1 MDYKKTILEQIKP
14 EDLALLEGRSLGK
27 KFGREEDNV
36 EIHVYDMNN
45 RILVSLKDF
54 TDYEIP
60 DVIDDNKGYFSEI
73 TFNPDSVLRKLGLNS
88 GKYKLRVNF
97 HRKKIQN
104 SFDRVFFIDEISP
117 SRTEIRA
124 KLNPNVD
131 SSPLVKGIQELIVET
146 QGADDPYFKDFALN
160 FGNDI
165 ILTGINIETEAEP
178 VLKFLIKLY
187 EPLPNSIN
195 NKSKFR
201 IVEELTN
208 PIEYVVDLGL
218 PEIEI
223 ETTELRGP
231 NLRIDTRLN
240 SSIPSQ
246 YKSYNDVLRYGVTS
260 SLSNVI
266 NALSESAPISI
277 EYNNPNTD
285 SGYTFEKFTHF
296 GSAEEKL
303 RNFNYKLG
311 LIESYNSQS
320 RYIENISNYDSNPSL
335 TLERQNNLNL
345 ANKVIQKFNG
355 YEKFLYFESGTYS
368 WPKSDSSKPYTNRPT
383 TSSEALTWF
392 GSKTPTDS
400 DYGGQILSASQ
411 FDDQNL
417 YILRNTIPQY
427 ILDND
432 QNIEFITFVDMVGQH
447 FDNIWLYI
455 ENITDK
461 NIADNA
467 LNRGISKDLVFNA
480 LKERGIPAFDQ
491 FENSSLFEYLLG
503 GDRDGNFQYQAPT
516 SQSMVSASN
525 DGSIPKEDITKE
537 VWKRLYHNA
546 PYLLKTKGTE
556 RGIKALLACYG
567 IPETI
572 LHVKEYGGPVA
583 DKSTFRTFSYE
594 KASKA
599 LHLTG
604 SQGHLIAF
612 TVGDDS
618 NSRTQHEFTILP
630 NKIDKNNILKAGTT
644 NVVSIITSS
653 THPQSGYIT
662 ATEGGF
668 TDTREFP
675 FYSGKPIT
683 FFITSG
689 SGELHV
695 TASTYIDGDI
705 DSLSFTLNSA
715 TATSYIIGDSSA
727 PKTQDFYIHNYKT
740 YNTELSQSTKDTHT
754 KDPNIIA
761 GNTTSS
767 YFNELTFYNPLGADY
782 KTESFDSDPHNF
794 SNYSGSVSSTN
805 RLRVSTTTGTPL
817 YKTIQYTH
825 HLTTPDTVGVSM
837 VSEKVRYD
845 SGTINDNILS
855 PYIRGE
861 ESSLDRQPPD
871 YSTLGVFFSPTF
883 EINEDIVYTLGGF
896 RMDDYIGDARH
907 LSSGSY
913 PDLKPLQDLYA
924 QKVERKY
931 NFFDYLKTIQYFDHT
946 IFKIIEEF
954 VPAKANL
961 KTGLVI
967 EPHYLQRDKFAY
979 ADTDF
984 SNIEINEANYNGTG
998 SISGEYILNE
1008 TDINIIDTFDGS
1020 VGNIENNF
1028 VYAPFSNKYYK
1039 ITSKYNHPTED
1050 NAINDT
1056 QDSDF
1061 DGVDFNADSGKSS
1074 GAINNTFIEGS
1085 TVAEESN
1092 DDPGSV

>member
-1 MDYKKTILEQIKP
+1 MDTKKNILEQIRP
-14 EDLALLEGRSLGK
+14 EDLALLEGRSLER

-54 TDYEIP
+54 TDYETP
-60 DVIDDNKGYFSEI
+60 EVIDDNKGYFSEI
-73 TFNPDSVLRKLGLNS
+73 TFNPDNILRKLGLNS
-88 GKYKLRVNF
+88 GKYKIRVNF

-104 SFDRVFFIDEISP
+104 NFDRAFFIDEISP

-124 KLNPNVD
+124 KLNPNID

-146 QGADDPYFKDFALN
+146 QGADGPYFRDFALN

-165 ILTGINIETEAEP
+165 ILTGLNIETEAEP
-178 VLKFLIKLY
+178 VLNFLIKLY

-195 NKSKFR
+195 SKSKFR

-260 SLSNVI
+260 SLNNVI
-266 NALSESAPISI
+266 NALSESVPISI
-277 EYNNPNTD
+277 EYDNPNTD

-303 RNFNYKLG
+303 RNFNYKLE
-311 LIESYNSQS
+311 LIETYNSQS
-320 RYIENISNYDSNPSL
+320 RYIESINNYDSNPSL

-345 ANKVIQKFNG
+345 ANKVIQNFNG
-355 YEKFLYFESGTYS
+355 YEKFLYFESGTYA

-400 DYGGQILSASQ
+400 NYGGQILSASQ

-427 ILDND
+427 ILDNE
-432 QNIEFITFVDMVGQH
+432 QNTEFITFVDMVGQH

-461 NIADNA
+461 NVADNA

-503 GDRDGNFQYQAPT
+503 GDRDGSFQYQAPV

-567 IPETI
+567 IPETV

-594 KASKA
+594 KATKA
-599 LHLTG
+599 LHI
-604 SQGHLIAF
+604 SASEGHLIAF
-612 TVGDDS
+612 TNTTDKK
-618 NSRTQHEFTILP
+618 QHEFTIIP
-630 NKIDKNNILKAGTT
+630 NKIPENVILRAGTS
-644 NVVSIITSS
+644 NEVSIITSS
-653 THPQSGYIT
+653 THEQSGYIT
-662 ATEGGF
+662 ATEAGF

-683 FFITSG
+683 FFITVDS
-689 SGELHV
+689 SELHI
-695 TASTYIDGDI
+695 TASTYVDGEVD
-705 DSLSFTLNSA
+705 LLPFTLDYGVS
-715 TATSYIIGDSSA
+715 TSYIIGSA
-727 PKTQDFYIHNYKT
+727 DTSNPNNFYIHNFKR
-740 YNTELSQSTKDTHT
+740 YNNELSQSVKNTHT
-754 KDPNIIA
+754 KDPNILA
-761 GNTTSS
+761 GNSTSS
-767 YFNELTFYNPLGADY
+767 YFDELTFHNPLGGDFN
-782 KTESFDSDPHNF
+782 TELFSSNPYNF
-794 SNYSGSVSSTN
+794 TNYSGSTTGTTD
-805 RLRVSTTTGTPL
+805 LRVSTTNGTPP

-837 VSEKVRYD
+837 ASEKVRYD
-845 SGTINDNILS
+845 NGTINDNILS

-913 PDLKPLQDLYA
+913 PDLKSLQDTYF
-924 QKVERKY
+924 QKVERRY

-954 VPAKANL
+954 APAKANL

-967 EPHYLQRDKFAY
+967 EPHYLQRDKFVY
-979 ADTDF
+979 SDTDF

-1028 VYAPFSNKYYK
+1028 VYAPFSSKYYK

-1061 DGVDFNADSGKSS
+1061 EGVDFSS
-1074 GAINNTFIEGS
+1074 GLRTSTAINNVFDPIKQQAD
-1085 TVAEESN
+1085 VEEDFAN
-1092 DDPGSV
+1092 